1 MKKLKIVQLSSVH
14 ISSDTRIFHKICKSL
29 VNNGYEVDLIIQH
42 TKDEIGEG
50 LSTIARALTKD
61 KIQNLT

>member
-1 MKKLKIVQLSSVH
+1 MEKSKVVQLSSVH

-42 TKDEIGEG
+42 TKDEIVDGI
-50 LSTIARALTKD
+50 SIIALPIATN
-61 KIQNLT
+61 KIQRLT